1 MTELTTLELLDR
13 WHAGDN
19 DALAELVR
27 RHAGWLR
34 MNIRRRMSAKMRLD
48 GTSEDV
54 VQSVLLNLLS
64 SGPSFRPA
72 NEAQFR
78 ALVSKAV
85 FNRLCELHDYITR
98 QRRDPDRAQAMGSQA
113 SRVCI
118 PDSSRD
124 RPDRQAGDAEE
135 RGFIAVAMLLIEP
148 EDRRLVQWHDFDGV
162 EFAEIGDRLSMSEEG
177 ARSRYRR
184 ALARLRVQVERLKRG
199 QTDDLV
205 RELEASEAPQVDGP
219 T

>member
-1 MTELTTLELLDR
+1 MTARSTLELLDDWYGGNR
-13 WHAGDN
+13 
-19 DALAELVR
+19 DALVELVQQ
-27 RHAGWLR
+27 HAPWLR
-34 MNIRRRMSAKMRLD
+34 TYIRKRMSAKMRLFE
-48 GTSEDV
+48 TSEDV
-54 VQSVLLNLLS
+54 VQGVLLNLLR

-78 ALVSKAV
+78 ALIAKAV
-85 FNRLCELHDYITR
+85 FNRLCELHDYVTR
-98 QRRDPDRAQAMGSQA
+98 QGRDPDRAQAMGSQA

-124 RPDRQAGDAEE
+124 RPDRRAGDAEE

-162 EFAEIGDRLSMSEEG
+162 EFAEIGERLSMSEEG

-184 ALARLRVQVERLKRG
+184 SLARLRVQVARLKRG

-205 RELEASEAPQVDGP
+205 RELEATEVQQVDGP
-219 T
+219 P